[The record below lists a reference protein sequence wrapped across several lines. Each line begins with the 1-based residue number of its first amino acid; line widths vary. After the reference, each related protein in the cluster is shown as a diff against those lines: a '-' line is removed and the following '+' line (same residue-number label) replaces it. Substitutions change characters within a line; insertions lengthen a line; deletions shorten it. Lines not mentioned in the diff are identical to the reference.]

1 MINTIH
7 NEDAIDR
14 LLSARLEAV
23 RDTSDNDLEEAL
35 LQVRSK
41 AGQMPGRKRL
51 FRPWAIAAAAAVA
64 VFVAAGIPLIS
75 ALRSQEVIYRY
86 ANDDSAPMRVSLPDG
101 SEVWLRAG
109 SALEYG
115 ETFGSNARSIRF
127 SGEGYF
133 NIAADSHKP
142 FFVEC
147 NSFRV
152 KVLGTIFNLR
162 DNGSEAPEIVLA
174 KGSVLMQDAEGRNLL
189 ELAPGQKATWIA
201 DAGVFRTSPTP
212 EGDILQLQY
221 GVVSLHNLTAE
232 EIVERLEADLG
243 VRIGIG
249 PAPDGK
255 TKHYDFNY
263 QIGASPQ
270 SVVDLLRFV
279 CNDREF
285 TIE

>member
-23 RDTSDNDLEEAL
+23 RDTSESDLEEAL
-35 LQVRSK
+35 LQVRAR
-41 AGQMPGRKRL
+41 AGQSPARRRF

-86 ANDDSAPMRVSLPDG
+86 ANDDRAPIRVSLPDG

-115 ETFGSNARSIRF
+115 DSFGKSARNIRF
-127 SGEGYF
+127 SGEAYF
-133 NIAADSHKP
+133 NVSADRQKP
-142 FFVEC
+142 FVVEC
-147 NSFRV
+147 KSFKV

-162 DNGSEAPEIVLA
+162 DTDSDAPEIVLA
-174 KGSVLMQDAEGRNLL
+174 KGSVLMQDASGRDMLQL
-189 ELAPGQKATWIA
+189 EPGQKATWIA
-201 DAGVFRTSPTP
+201 DAGIFRTAPAPT
-212 EGDILQLQY
+212 GDILQLQY
-221 GVVSLHNLTAE
+221 GIVSLHNLTAE
-232 EIVERLEADLG
+232 EIVERLEEDLG
-243 VRIGIG
+243 VKIKIG
-249 PAPDGK
+249 PAPDGRS
-255 TKHYDFNY
+255 KHYDFNY
-263 QIGASPQ
+263 QQGASPQ
-270 SVVDLLRFV
+270 SVVDLLGFV

>member
-23 RDTSDNDLEEAL
+23 RATSDNDLEEAL

-101 SEVWLRAG
+101 IEVWLRAG

-115 ETFGSNARSIRF
+115 ETFGTNARSIRF

-152 KVLGTIFNLR
+152 KVL
-162 DNGSEAPEIVLA
+162 
-174 KGSVLMQDAEGRNLL
+174 
-189 ELAPGQKATWIA
+189 
-201 DAGVFRTSPTP
+201 VF
-212 EGDILQLQY
+212 
-221 GVVSLHNLTAE
+221 A
-232 EIVERLEADLG
+232 
-243 VRIGIG
+243 
-249 PAPDGK
+249 
-255 TKHYDFNY
+255 
-263 QIGASPQ
+263 
-270 SVVDLLRFV
+270 
-279 CNDREF
+279 
-285 TIE
+285 